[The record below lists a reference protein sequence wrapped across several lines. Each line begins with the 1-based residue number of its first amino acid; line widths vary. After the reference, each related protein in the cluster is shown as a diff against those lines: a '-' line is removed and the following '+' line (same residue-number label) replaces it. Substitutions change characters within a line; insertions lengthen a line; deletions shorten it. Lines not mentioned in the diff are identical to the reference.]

1 MIPKKYK
8 GKDRNPNKLVVINS
22 DPLYSW
28 RFDVFIRCIFGLFL
42 HDWKNTSNFKQYIKW
57 PPWKSAFLGGGYF
70 MYFFIFGVFFF
81 LRTLF
86 NKNNWPWHGVKKS
99 KRLSSV
105 SRRAII
111 TRIGSV
117 ERGYYK
123 ACTGVIC
130 KKSCVLVHFL

>member
-1 MIPKKYK
+1 
-8 GKDRNPNKLVVINS
+8 
-22 DPLYSW
+22 
-28 RFDVFIRCIFGLFL
+28 
-42 HDWKNTSNFKQYIKW
+42 
-57 PPWKSAFLGGGYF
+57 

-123 ACTGVIC
+123 ACTGVIR
-130 KKSCVLVHFL
+130 KKSYELVYFLQSYDVN